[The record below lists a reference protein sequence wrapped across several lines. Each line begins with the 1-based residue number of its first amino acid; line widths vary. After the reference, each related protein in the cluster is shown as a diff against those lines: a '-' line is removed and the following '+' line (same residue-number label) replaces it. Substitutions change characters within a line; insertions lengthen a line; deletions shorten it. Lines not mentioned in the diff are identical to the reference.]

1 MTKLKNENSLPSFE
15 TGGGINIEIPHGEIL
30 ENLDIKISKNEQKMV
45 VSIGEKSANN
55 TASNDHSRVPGGSP
69 NKRVQNTSKSK
80 PSPAKKPKK
89 SK

>member
-1 MTKLKNENSLPSFE
+1 MEYMTKLKNENSLPSFE
-15 TGGGINIEIPHGEIL
+15 TGGGINIEIPNGEIL
-30 ENLDIKISKNEQKMV
+30 ENLDIKISKKEQKMV

-55 TASNDHSRVPGGSP
+55 TASNDHSGLP